1 MTQHVDV
8 LIIGA
13 GLSGI
18 GAACHLIREQTGSTY
33 AILERRENIG
43 GTWDLFKYPG
53 IRSDSDMLTFGFG
66 FRPWIGT
73 KVLADGASIRDYVEE
88 TAKEYGVT
96 DHINFGRKV
105 VAMDFDRATAQWSV
119 TVLVEATGETETW
132 TANVLVG
139 ACGYYNYDKG
149 YRPAFPVRATSAV
162 RSCTRSTGRRI
173 SITPERR

>member
-139 ACGYYNYDKG
+139 ACVTTTTTRDTA
-149 YRPAFPVRATSAV
+149 PPSPVRTTSVV